1 MAYKNP
7 LLSPGISRIE
17 IDHVFD
23 SPLDEKG
30 VGWWTQSHHEG
41 VYNVLKGQPHAEKWR
56 IEEETPVSKDSQRL
70 YQLWEKKL
78 TEELNIL
85 RDFLKHI

>member
-1 MAYKNP
+1 M
-7 LLSPGISRIE
+7 
-17 IDHVFD
+17 FD
-23 SPLDEKG
+23 SPLDENG
-30 VGWWTQSHHEG
+30 VGWWTQSHRKG

-56 IEEETPVSKDSQRL
+56 IKEETPESKDSQRL